1 MPRLPLAEKLPLVV
15 RKDIRDNW
23 ESKREGHEKAISD
36 ILGEPWTININ
47 PNAIWPYAEDN
58 SWAKISTG
66 KMIQRYVAG
75 AEDQLKSFI
84 GYFGEE
90 GKVEI
95 NDICSAHTITLAFD
109 EAKKVSYCGCEVSA
123 AGELVLLFSE
133 GNLGTNID
141 DALSRSNLAK
151 ALNEALVSG
160 DSAKPMSDATCTGIN
175 KEYAAENAPG
185 QEKLNKILA
194 TEIPLD
200 PNFEAVFEK
209 LKVGANSPD
218 GWE

>member
-1 MPRLPLAEKLPLVV
+1 MPRLPPAEKLPLVV

-23 ESKREGHEKAISD
+23 ESKREGLEKAISD

-58 SWAKISTG
+58 SWAKTSTG

-84 GYFGEE
+84 GYFGED

-95 NDICSAHTITLAFD
+95 NNICSAHTITLDLD

-141 DALSRSNLAK
+141 DALSRSNLA
-151 ALNEALVSG
+151 EALVSG
-160 DSAKPMSDATCTGIN
+160 DNAKPMSDATCTGIN
-175 KEYAAENAPG
+175 KEYAPEIALE
-185 QEKLNKILA
+185 QEKLNKILG
-194 TEIPLD
+194 TEVPLD

-209 LKVGANSPD
+209 LKVGPNLPD